1 MTDESA
7 LRSLDH
13 LVIAVHDL
21 DRSIADYRSMG
32 FTVNPGGR
40 HPGRS
45 SHNALIV
52 FADGAYIELISW
64 QAPAP
69 EERWWRV
76 LQTRG
81 EGFVDFALLPGDTA
95 AAIDAARSRGLTTI
109 IGPVEGGRVRPDGM
123 ALQWRTARQASHDLP
138 FLCGDVTARNLR
150 VPEGEAR
157 QHPNGVSGV
166 AGLSIAVR
174 DLGVSVKRYSALLG
188 PAVPVAITSGD
199 PQSAQASFLLGSTQ
213 FTLVTTTQ
221 DEGPSHMTLIGPVGV
236 LGRSLSIATSHG
248 AAIDIS

>member
-13 LVIAVHDL
+13 VVIAVHDL
-21 DRSIADYRSMG
+21 DRSIADYRSLG

-52 FADGAYIELISW
+52 FADGAYIELIAW
-64 QAPAP
+64 QAAAP
-69 EERWWRV
+69 EERWWRL
-76 LQTRG
+76 LQSRG

-95 AAIDAARSRGLTTI
+95 AAIDAARARGLATI

-166 AGLSIAVR
+166 AGLSIAVQ
-174 DLGVSVKRYSALLG
+174 DVGVSVERYRALLG
-188 PAVPVAITSGD
+188 PAVAVTISSRGA
-199 PQSAQASFLLGSTQ
+199 QSAQASFLLGSTR
-213 FTLVTTTQ
+213 FTLVATTQ
-221 DEGPSHMTLIGPVGV
+221 DEGPSHMTLTNPVGASP
-236 LGRSLSIATSHG
+236 RTLSIATSHG
-248 AAIDIS
+248 AAIDIT

>member
-13 LVIAVHDL
+13 VVIAVHDL
-21 DRSIADYRSMG
+21 DRSIADYRSLG

-52 FADGAYIELISW
+52 FADGAYIELIAW
-64 QAPAP
+64 QAAAP
-69 EERWWRV
+69 EERWWRL
-76 LQTRG
+76 LQSRG

-95 AAIDAARSRGLTTI
+95 AAIDAARSRGLATI
-109 IGPVEGGRVRPDGM
+109 FGPVEGGRVRPDGM

-174 DLGVSVKRYSALLG
+174 DLGVSVERYSALLG
-188 PAVPVAITSGD
+188 PAVPVTISSRD
-199 PQSAQASFLLGSTQ
+199 PHSAQASFLLGSTR
-213 FTLVTTTQ
+213 FTLVAAMQ
-221 DEGPSHMTLIGPVGV
+221 DEGPSHMTLTGPVGASR
-236 LGRSLSIATSHG
+236 RSLNIAVSHG

>member
-13 LVIAVHDL
+13 VVIAVHDL
-21 DRSIADYRSMG
+21 DRSIADYRSLG

-52 FADGAYIELISW
+52 FADGAYIELIAW
-64 QAPAP
+64 QAAAP
-69 EERWWRV
+69 EERWWRL
-76 LQTRG
+76 LQSRG

-95 AAIDAARSRGLTTI
+95 TAIDAARSRGLATI

-174 DLGVSVKRYSALLG
+174 DLGVSVERYRALLG
-188 PAVPVAITSGD
+188 PAVAVTISSRGA
-199 PQSAQASFLLGSTQ
+199 QSAQASFLLGSTR
-213 FTLVTTTQ
+213 FTLVATTQ
-221 DEGPSHMTLIGPVGV
+221 DEGPSHMTLTNPVGASP
-236 LGRSLSIATSHG
+236 RTLSIATSHG
-248 AAIDIS
+248 AAIDIT

>member
-13 LVIAVHDL
+13 VVIAVHDL
-21 DRSIADYRSMG
+21 DRSIADYRSLG

-52 FADGAYIELISW
+52 FADGAYIELIAW
-64 QAPAP
+64 QAAAP
-69 EERWWRV
+69 EERWWRL
-76 LQTRG
+76 LQSRG

-95 AAIDAARSRGLTTI
+95 TAIDAARSRGLATI

-174 DLGVSVKRYSALLG
+174 DLGVSVERYSALLG
-188 PAVPVAITSGD
+188 PAVPVTISSRD
-199 PQSAQASFLLGSTQ
+199 PHSAQASFLLGSTR
-213 FTLVTTTQ
+213 FTLVAAMQ
-221 DEGPSHMTLIGPVGV
+221 DEGPSHMTLTGPVGASR
-236 LGRSLSIATSHG
+236 RSLNIAVSHG

>member
-13 LVIAVHDL
+13 VVIAVHDL
-21 DRSIADYRSMG
+21 DRSIADYRSLG

-52 FADGAYIELISW
+52 FADGAYIELIAW
-64 QAPAP
+64 QAAAP
-69 EERWWRV
+69 EERWWRL
-76 LQTRG
+76 LQSRG

-95 AAIDAARSRGLTTI
+95 TAIDAARSRGLATI

-166 AGLSIAVR
+166 AGLSIAVQ
-174 DLGVSVKRYSALLG
+174 DVGVSVERYRALLG
-188 PAVPVAITSGD
+188 PAVAVTISSRGA
-199 PQSAQASFLLGSTQ
+199 QSAQASFLLGSTR
-213 FTLVTTTQ
+213 FTLVATTQ
-221 DEGPSHMTLIGPVGV
+221 DEGPSHMTLTNPVGASP
-236 LGRSLSIATSHG
+236 RTLSIATSHG
-248 AAIDIS
+248 AAIDIT

>member
-1 MTDESA
+1 MTDKSA

-13 LVIAVHDL
+13 VVIAVHDL
-21 DRSIADYRSMG
+21 DRSIADYRSLG

-52 FADGAYIELISW
+52 FADGAYIELIAW
-64 QAPAP
+64 QAAAP
-69 EERWWRV
+69 EERWWRL
-76 LQTRG
+76 LQSRG

-95 AAIDAARSRGLTTI
+95 AAIDAARSRGLATI

-174 DLGVSVKRYSALLG
+174 DLGVSVERYSALLG
-188 PAVPVAITSGD
+188 PAVPVTISSRD
-199 PQSAQASFLLGSTQ
+199 PQSAQASFLLGSTR
-213 FTLVTTTQ
+213 FTLVAAMQ
-221 DEGPSHMTLIGPVGV
+221 DEGPSHMTLTGPVGASRRT
-236 LGRSLSIATSHG
+236 LNIAVSHG